1 MRDFW
6 GEELRCQALS
16 LGLGT
21 RRERKKSRRKGKRNN
36 WKEKRRKR
44 KETVGKWGNVFQRR
58 KRAA

>member
-1 MRDFW
+1 M
-6 GEELRCQALS
+6 
-16 LGLGT
+16 GLGT

-44 KETVGKWGNVFQRR
+44 KETVTKWGKIFQRR